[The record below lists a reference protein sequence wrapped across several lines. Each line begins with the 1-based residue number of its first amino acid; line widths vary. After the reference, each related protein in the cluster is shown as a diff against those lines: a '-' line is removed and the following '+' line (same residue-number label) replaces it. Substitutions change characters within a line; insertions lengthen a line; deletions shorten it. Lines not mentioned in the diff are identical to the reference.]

1 MSHTFKSL
9 SSPPGPTGEVHSEAP
24 HSLNGQQGAT
34 LLAAIISLIVEKITH
49 KYSYVLKTVIIG
61 LVGKKTLVWGFFFN
75 VNHKLC
81 LEGSRLLN

>member
-34 LLAAIISLIVEKITH
+34 LLAAIIGLIVEKITH

-61 LVGKKTLVWGFFFN
+61 LVGEKNIGLGFFFN